1 MIYESLHILTK
12 KLDYY
17 LRSAS
22 GNLEETKDIAILG
35 NIAYAELSGD
45 KDHQEV
51 SNQVVVSLVS
61 LEEDA
66 SLKNQNH
73 FVKKNDRFEKKNPKV
88 FANLNI
94 LISANY
100 PKDYTNSLK
109 MLNRIVQFFQGESVL
124 KYKDSPLP
132 ELAEVSNIESLEVN
146 IEMMSLSFE
155 QLNQLWG
162 NLGGKIVPSVLYKAR
177 VVAIERE
184 APLSTG
190 PAITNIKINNDK
202 WN

>member
-12 KLDYY
+12 KLDFY

-22 GNLEETKDIAILG
+22 DNLEETQDIATLG
-35 NIAYAELSGD
+35 NIAFAELSSD
-45 KDHQEV
+45 QNHQNLV
-51 SNQVVVSLVS
+51 DQVVVSLISV
-61 LEEDA
+61 EEDP
-66 SLKNQNH
+66 SLKNQRH
-73 FVKKNDRFEKKNPKV
+73 FVKKNDHFQKQNPKV

-94 LISANY
+94 LISAYY
-100 PKDYTNSLK
+100 PDEYNNSLK
-109 MLNRIVQFFQGESVL
+109 MLNRVVQFFQGENIL
-124 KYKDSPLP
+124 RYKDSPLP
-132 ELAEVSNIESLEVN
+132 ELAQVNNIETLEVN
-146 IEMMSLSFE
+146 LEMISLSFE
-155 QLNQLWG
+155 QLNHLWG

-190 PAITNIKINNDK
+190 PAITHIKINNDK

>member
-12 KLDYY
+12 RLDYY
-17 LRSAS
+17 IKSAS
-22 GNLEETKDIAILG
+22 GELDETKDFAILG
-35 NIAYAELSGD
+35 NIAYLSGEGLED
-45 KDHQEV
+45 L
-51 SNQVVVSLVS
+51 SNQVIVSLVS
-61 LEEDA
+61 IEEDA

-73 FVKKNDRFEKKNPKV
+73 FVKKNNQYEKNNPKV

-94 LISANY
+94 LISAYY
-100 PKDYTNSLK
+100 PLDYKNSLK
-109 MLNRIVQFFQGESVL
+109 MLNRIVQFFQGESII

-132 ELAEVSNIESLEVN
+132 ELAEIRNIESLEVN
-146 IEMMSLSFE
+146 LEMMSLSFE

-177 VVAIERE
+177 VVAIERD

-190 PAITNIKINNDK
+190 PAITHLKINNDK